1 MASVI
6 NGTNIVLYEYS
17 GSTSTPFCASTNCTF
32 QASVDQIEI
41 TSLASGSYKEFLNSQ
56 ITWSVSCDGMIA
68 IGDYDYKD
76 IITKM
81 QTSQPITIKFVVD
94 NDNGGSGSLG
104 DTIFTGVANITSV
117 NLTGPVEAVSTYSV
131 SLQGTGNFTI
141 S

>member
-17 GSTSTPFCASTNCTF
+17 GTTSTPFCASTKCTF
-32 QASVDQIEI
+32 QASVDQVEI
-41 TSLASGSYKEFLNSQ
+41 TSLASGSYKQFLNSQ
-56 ITWSVSCDGMIA
+56 ITWAVSCEGMIA

-76 IITKM
+76 IVTKM

-104 DTIFTGVANITSV
+104 DTVFTGVANITSI